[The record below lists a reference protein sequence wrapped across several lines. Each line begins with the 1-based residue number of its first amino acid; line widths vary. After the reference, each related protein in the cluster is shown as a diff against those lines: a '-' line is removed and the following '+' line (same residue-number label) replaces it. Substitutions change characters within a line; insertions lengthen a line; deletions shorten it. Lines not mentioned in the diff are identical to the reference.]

1 MAGVFGLPGVE
12 DVLSMTA
19 EEQEKY
25 DREIAEKIAAHE
37 AREKAERFR
46 RCGIGERFFYESF
59 ETYID
64 RNEETKLAK
73 EIVQNYLK
81 DIQQGKFRTLKLL
94 GAVGNGKTHL
104 AAAVLKEFGGT
115 YRKAAE
121 IVSEYQSS
129 KSFSANLREKDLL
142 DMYGRSK
149 LLVIDEI
156 GRSNNEKDEKYML
169 YALLNARYELRKPS
183 ILISNFTNKDFAAFT
198 GEAVTDR
205 LNEQAI
211 TIEFKGDSYRLFKRE
226 A

>member
-1 MAGVFGLPGVE
+1 MDIPASVK
-12 DVLSMTA
+12 DILSISE
-19 EEQEKY
+19 EEQMMY
-25 DREIAEKIAAHE
+25 DREVAERIAAHE
-37 AREKAERFR
+37 AREKNERFR
-46 RCGIGERFFYESF
+46 RCGIGERFFCESF
-59 ETYID
+59 DTYIA
-64 RNEETKLAK
+64 RNEETKMAK
-73 EIVQNYLK
+73 EIVLNYLK

-104 AAAVLKEFGGT
+104 AAAILKEFGGT

-129 KSFSANLREKDLL
+129 KSFSANLREKDLM

-156 GRSNNEKDEKYML
+156 GRSNSENDEKYMI
-169 YALLNARYELRKPS
+169 YALLNARYEMRKPS
-183 ILISNFTNKDFAAFT
+183 VLISNFYNKDFAMFT

-211 TIEFKGDSYRLFKRE
+211 TIEFKGDSYRLNKRE
-226 A
+226 M